1 MSLAYMLELK
11 NPAHRGNSSTVA
23 TLIVKTSV
31 SFEGYIAVEV
41 ELITMREENLPWPN
55 FCAEN

>member
-1 MSLAYMLELK
+1 MLELK